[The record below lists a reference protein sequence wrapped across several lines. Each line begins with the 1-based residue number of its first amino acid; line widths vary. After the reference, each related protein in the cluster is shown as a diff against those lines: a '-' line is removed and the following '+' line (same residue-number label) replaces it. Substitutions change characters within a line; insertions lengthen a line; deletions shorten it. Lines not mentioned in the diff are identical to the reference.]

1 MSRIRA
7 WEETE
12 NSRTSVTDRKLER
25 LFCDISYCIRILSKT
40 RLKTHTFYQLQK
52 LMEIIPYTS
61 MRIYIEHAYE
71 MNQTI
76 AFIRTIHASSTICS
90 LCDNLAVAGC
100 FSRQSP
106 CSTCFTYS
114 SRLGYSDL
122 TSTNMPNTIIMGM
135 HPTFS
140 IRRYCC
146 CCFFSTKFLVQ
157 FRFRFDF
164 ILLPSFVIVFCCW
177 CMNAK
182 TLQCETIHHIQH
194 IQPIYAMAKYR
205 CCHCNEVIIYAR
217 SFQKHFTLAN
227 SLQGIDICIF
237 FRIPFI
243 AVLAFCLSLSLSLF
257 SFHARSLHCPS
268 ISHVRLVFFPP
279 YILSC
284 MDSFIDSMP
293 SFLPISKKHAH
304 NKAKQKKKE
313 LKHIRTLYPF

>member
-1 MSRIRA
+1 MNAPGKQMSRIRA

-76 AFIRTIHASSTICS
+76 AFIRTIHASSTICV

-146 CCFFSTKFLVQ
+146 SCFFDEIPCSISFSVRFYPLAIVRYCFL
-157 FRFRFDF
+157 
-164 ILLPSFVIVFCCW
+164 LLVHECKDV
-177 CMNAK
+177 
-182 TLQCETIHHIQH
+182 
-194 IQPIYAMAKYR
+194 AMWNDTSYPTYSANI
-205 CCHCNEVIIYAR
+205 CNGEV
-217 SFQKHFTLAN
+217 
-227 SLQGIDICIF
+227 
-237 FRIPFI
+237 PM
-243 AVLAFCLSLSLSLF
+243 LSL
-257 SFHARSLHCPS
+257 
-268 ISHVRLVFFPP
+268 
-279 YILSC
+279 
-284 MDSFIDSMP
+284 
-293 SFLPISKKHAH
+293 
-304 NKAKQKKKE
+304 
-313 LKHIRTLYPF
+313 